1 MDLPFIPEN
10 GATSSI
16 KPCQTEEGGSFM
28 PRKPKTREQTHT
40 PPPPHTQTHRWRAHL
55 CRCLLPLSPDERER
69 ERERAGARQ
78 RFAPLK
84 PHRQRLSLRCLS
96 SCHFAGGPAGIPTP
110 PHLSL
115 IAYPP
120 PLPAPHAC
128 YFHHFYAFVSLPCL
142 YHFSSP
148 CPLFPVCTYLS

>member
-28 PRKPKTREQTHT
+28 PRKPKTRAQTHT
-40 PPPPHTQTHRWRAHL
+40 PPRHTQTHRWRAHL

-69 ERERAGARQ
+69 ERAGARQ

-84 PHRQRLSLRCLS
+84 PHRHRLSLRCLS

-110 PHLSL
+110 P
-115 IAYPP
+115 
-120 PLPAPHAC
+120 PLPHRPPRSSTC
-128 YFHHFYAFVSLPCL
+128 SSRLLFPSLLCICFSSLPRSFPSPTPFFL
-142 YHFSSP
+142 YIH
-148 CPLFPVCTYLS
+148 V